1 MEPGMTWNI
10 SKPCGKDHFFRLDL
24 VDFHQFPIFCF
35 KRSRCP
41 GVLVQDYF
49 YDWRPATS
57 EVVREMEAEMLEAR
71 IQDGVS
77 PSDACR
83 VPFSVTSLYTGILV
97 YHVSVQDTMAYLDCC
112 P

>member
-1 MEPGMTWNI
+1 M
-10 SKPCGKDHFFRLDL
+10 
-24 VDFHQFPIFCF
+24 
-35 KRSRCP
+35 
-41 GVLVQDYF
+41 QDYF

-77 PSDACR
+77 QSVACR
-83 VPFSVTSLYTGILV
+83 VLFSVTSLY
-97 YHVSVQDTMAYLDCC
+97 HVALQDTMAYLDCC